1 MESQLETR
9 PVLANGPIPA
19 KLALVSTGPA
29 ELTTELAAEWRERA
43 ACSGYRHALFFPV
56 GDTDT
61 AAIERAIAICLGCAV
76 IDDCLEYA
84 LETNQRAGIWGGT
97 TEEERRSLRRK
108 WLATRRRIG

>member
-1 MESQLETR
+1 
-9 PVLANGPIPA
+9 LAKRSIAA

-29 ELTTELAAEWRERA
+29 ELTAELAAQWREKA

-56 GDTDT
+56 GDADT
-61 AAIERAIAICLGCAV
+61 ASIERARAICLGCAV

-108 WLATRRRIG
+108 WLATRRRVG